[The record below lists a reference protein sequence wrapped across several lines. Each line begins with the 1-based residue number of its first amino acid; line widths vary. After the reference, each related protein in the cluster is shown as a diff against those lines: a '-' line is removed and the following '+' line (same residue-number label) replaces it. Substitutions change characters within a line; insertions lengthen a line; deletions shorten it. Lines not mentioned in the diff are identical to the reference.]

1 MSNLLN
7 LDVVKFISDLKG
19 LCTLNDEV
27 ETQFKSMDNLGLQ
40 KNQYGPMLIPVLMN
54 KLPEEFK
61 IIISREFDKNVCKY
75 FFC

>member
-40 KNQYGPMLIPVLMN
+40 QNQYGPMLIPVLMN